1 MQRKQHIV
9 CSLLFFTVFFLCSQN
24 VFATVNQRINARSAI
39 LIDMESGCVLF
50 EQNADFPIP
59 PASIT
64 KVLTLF
70 LVFEAI
76 KEGQVHLWD
85 QVEISSRAASTG
97 GSRMGLRA
105 GTRVPLEELIKGMAV
120 VSGNDACVAA
130 AEHISGN
137 VDRFVKRMNAKAR
150 DLGMSNSRFMTPNG
164 LPAPG
169 QLTTARDI
177 AKLSTAYLRRFPESL
192 AIHSM
197 QAYAYGKN
205 AHHNA
210 NRLLGRCPGVDG
222 LKTGFVCASG
232 YNISATAKRS
242 GTRVL
247 AVVMGARTPWIRL
260 TETEKLIEA
269 GFRECG
275 APHSENKYA
284 AAAESA
290 PVASARA
297 SVSKRTCGIMRTK
310 VKVRLARAAAA
321 ERKHVSHS
329 KVSAK
334 LTKTG
339 ATGKKAVARGKS
351 NAAEPQKSS
360 ASIALKHQKSNRSI
374 SKTAGAGA
382 KTASVKETKT
392 NVKDKSSKSVKSSK
406 KSQARIVGKKTQPK
420 PVPHAN
426 AVKKKAKG

>member
-9 CSLLFFTVFFLCSQN
+9 CGLVFFAVFFLFSQSTN
-24 VFATVNQRINARSAI
+24 AKVNQRINARSAI

-50 EQNADFPIP
+50 EQNADYPIP

-64 KVLTLF
+64 KVLTLY

-130 AEHISGN
+130 AEHIGGN
-137 VDRFVKRMNAKAR
+137 VERFVKRMNAKAR

-177 AKLSTAYLRRFPESL
+177 AKLSTVYLRRFPESL
-192 AIHSM
+192 TIHSM
-197 QAYAYGKN
+197 QQYSYGKN
-205 AHHNA
+205 THHNA
-210 NRLLGRCPGVDG
+210 NRLLGKCPGVDG

-260 TETEKLIEA
+260 AETEKLIEA

-275 APHSENKYA
+275 APHSETKFA
-284 AAAESA
+284 AAPEGAAVA
-290 PVASARA
+290 PVTVKA
-297 SVSKRTCGIMRTK
+297 SKRTCRIMQTK
-310 VKVRLARAAAA
+310 VKTRLAHASAA
-321 ERKHVSHS
+321 ERKQTAHS
-329 KVSAK
+329 RSAK
-334 LTKTG
+334 AAKINAAGRKTV
-339 ATGKKAVARGKS
+339 ATGKHVS
-351 NAAEPQKSS
+351 AESRKSS
-360 ASIALKHQKSNRSI
+360 AALSSKHQKNNGKI
-374 SKTAGAGA
+374 SKASGGVKA
-382 KTASVKETKT
+382 ASVKEAKT
-392 NVKDKSSKSVKSSK
+392 GSKGASGKSVKSLK
-406 KSQARIVGKKTQPK
+406 KSQSKVAGKKSQPK
-420 PVPHAN
+420 AVPHAT